1 MKTGKKRGHA
11 PLKEKVLT
19 AEGGMKLTGYLISI
33 VAIMAF
39 FLVLCYTFIHNES
52 PIRESAESRLWLM
65 FSVFGWLL
73 TGLTL
78 LLCAAWMIITF
89 LKTFFDLVRAMIDG
103 ERRLDV
109 GNTAFLK
116 ILSILIFILLTAYLL
131 PPGSKMTDWFI
142 LTAEVRGM
150 TGALTVLALL
160 AAGYIGVHIIYKL
173 LESFVNK
180 ESGLKRYIGI
190 IAHMLTDMTGELLIC
205 LLRFIRFLPDFM
217 SWGYSLLQTEDL
229 DETEEGT
236 QEEIA

>member
-1 MKTGKKRGHA
+1 MKTEKKRGHA
-11 PLKEKVLT
+11 SVKEKALT
-19 AEGGMKLTGYLISI
+19 ETGGMKLAGYFISI
-33 VAIMAF
+33 LAIMAF
-39 FLVLCYTFIHNES
+39 FLVLCYTFINNEN
-52 PIRESAESRLWLM
+52 PIRESDESRLWLM

-73 TGLTL
+73 IGLTL

-89 LKTFFDLVRAMIDG
+89 LKTFFDLVRSMIDG
-103 ERRLDV
+103 EKRLDI

-142 LTAEVRGM
+142 LTTEIRGM
-150 TGALTVLALL
+150 TGALIVLALL
-160 AAGYIGVHIIYKL
+160 AAGYMGVHIIYKL

-190 IAHMLTDMTGELLIC
+190 VAHMLTDMTGELLIC

>member
-1 MKTGKKRGHA
+1 MKTEKKRGHA
-11 PLKEKVLT
+11 PVKEKDLT
-19 AEGGMKLTGYLISI
+19 ETGGMKLAGYFISI
-33 VAIMAF
+33 LAIMAF
-39 FLVLCYTFIHNES
+39 FLVLCYTFINNEN
-52 PIRESAESRLWLM
+52 PIRESDESRLWLM

-73 TGLTL
+73 IGLTL

-89 LKTFFDLVRAMIDG
+89 LKTFFDLVRSMIDG

-116 ILSILIFILLTAYLL
+116 MLSILIFILLTAYLL

-142 LTAEVRGM
+142 LTTEIRGM
-150 TGALTVLALL
+150 TGALIVLALL
-160 AAGYIGVHIIYKL
+160 AAGYLGVHIIYKL

-180 ESGLKRYIGI
+180 ESGLKRYVGLV
-190 IAHMLTDMTGELLIC
+190 AHMLTDMTGELLIC

-229 DETEEGT
+229 DETEEET

>member
-1 MKTGKKRGHA
+1 MKTEKKRGHA
-11 PLKEKVLT
+11 PVKEKILT
-19 AEGGMKLTGYLISI
+19 QTGGMKLAGYFISI
-33 VAIMAF
+33 LAIMAF
-39 FLVLCYTFIHNES
+39 FLVLCYTFINNEN
-52 PIRESAESRLWLM
+52 PIRESDESRLWLM

-73 TGLTL
+73 IGLTL

-89 LKTFFDLVRAMIDG
+89 LKTFFDLVRSMIDG
-103 ERRLDV
+103 EKRLDI

-142 LTAEVRGM
+142 LTTEIRGM
-150 TGALTVLALL
+150 TGALIVLALL
-160 AAGYIGVHIIYKL
+160 AAGYLGVHIIYKL

-180 ESGLKRYIGI
+180 ESGLKRYVGLV
-190 IAHMLTDMTGELLIC
+190 AHMLTDMTGELLIC